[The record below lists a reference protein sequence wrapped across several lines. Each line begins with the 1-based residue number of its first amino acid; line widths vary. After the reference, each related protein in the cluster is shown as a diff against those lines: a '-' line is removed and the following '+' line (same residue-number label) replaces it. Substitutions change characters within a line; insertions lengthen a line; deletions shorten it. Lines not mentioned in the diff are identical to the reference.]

1 MRVVHGLTWLLGCQL
16 VGETLAHVT
25 GAPVPGA
32 VLGMVVLLAVL
43 LVRRRDDTSA
53 HAAADAMLPHLQLLF
68 IVPGVGVVA
77 YGSVIAADWLPIVV
91 ALVASWVL
99 GLAAVGLSAQALA
112 RWSER
117 RGARGGAA

>member
-16 VGETLAHVT
+16 VGGTLAHVT
-25 GAPVPGA
+25 GAPIPGA

-99 GLAAVGLSAQALA
+99 GLVVVGLSAQALT
-112 RWSER
+112 RWTGR

>member
-53 HAAADAMLPHLQLLF
+53 HAAADAMLRTCSCCSSF
-68 IVPGVGVVA
+68 PG
-77 YGSVIAADWLPIVV
+77 W
-91 ALVASWVL
+91 ASWPT
-99 GLAAVGLSAQALA
+99 A
-112 RWSER
+112 R
-117 RGARGGAA
+117 

>member
-16 VGETLAHVT
+16 AGETLAHVT
-25 GAPVPGA
+25 GAPIPGA

-43 LVRRRDDTSA
+43 LVRGHEETSA

-68 IVPGVGVVA
+68 IVPGVGIVA

-91 ALVASWVL
+91 ALVASWAL
-99 GLAAVGLSAQALA
+99 GLAAVGITAQTLTRLA
-112 RWSER
+112 ARGTG
-117 RGARGGAA
+117 RGAA

>member
-43 LVRRRDDTSA
+43 LVRGHEETSA

-99 GLAAVGLSAQALA
+99 GLAAVGFSAQALT
-112 RWSER
+112 RWTER

>member
-16 VGETLAHVT
+16 AGETLAHVT
-25 GAPVPGA
+25 GAPIPGA

-43 LVRRRDDTSA
+43 LVRRNDDTSA

-99 GLAAVGLSAQALA
+99 GLAVVGLSAQALT
-112 RWSER
+112 RWTGR

>member
-1 MRVVHGLTWLLGCQL
+1 MRVVHGLTWLLGFQL
-16 VGETLAHVT
+16 AGETLAHVT
-25 GAPVPGA
+25 GAPIPGA

-43 LVRRRDDTSA
+43 LVRRNDDTSA

-99 GLAAVGLSAQALA
+99 GLAVVGLSAQALT
-112 RWSER
+112 RWTGR